1 MIEFDEYKV
10 KLNNIRPKLDALSD
24 SLGIEAAKEEIERLH
39 AQIDSDGFWDNQ
51 EVSQKVMKQSRQLE
65 SKVELYERMCSQWD
79 DLYTL
84 CEMAIEEGDDSM
96 LPELTEGYAQLEQE
110 MEKARLE
117 TLLSGEY
124 DNNNA
129 IVSFQA
135 GAGGW
140 FWAAVFQ
147 FDNIGGCHMRGIPS
161 LITDIR
167 KKVFTEVARMAYS
180 GNGYEGAEDLPFK
193 IVPGDQ
199 PLHRESIFLERAIA
213 GERVRL
219 AMGLSIRPVQ
229 TRSLM
234 TEGMDAAA
242 IAEQYYEPPLI
253 NIIPY
258 ACHACPTNQYRVT
271 ENCQNC
277 LAASCQR
284 VCPKGAVSFVNGKS
298 HIDPE
303 KCIKCG
309 KCASACPY
317 HAIIHMERP
326 CQAACG
332 MDAIVSDEHG
342 RAKIDQDKCVACGQC
357 LVSCPFGA
365 IVDKGQIFQVI
376 QSILKGDR
384 VIAIVAPAF
393 IGQFS
398 GKVSPGKFVT
408 AMKQLGFD
416 RVMEVAIGADLC
428 TIEEAK
434 DFLEKVPEKQ
444 DYMATSC
451 CPAWH
456 SMIEKLFPG
465 EMHKISMTL
474 TPMVFTARMVKKDF
488 PGCKVVFVGPCAAK
502 KLEAIRADIR
512 SDVDF
517 VLTFE
522 ELQGMF
528 EAKQIDFDTV
538 EEQDYLNEGT
548 SAGRGFAV
556 SGGVAKAVTD
566 LVHEQYPDMEIQT
579 ARAEGLRE
587 CRKLMMLAKAGKF
600 KGCLLEGMACPG
612 GCVAGAGT
620 ILPVDKAAKLVEK
633 YSREAAAASPVESA
647 YSDRGESLE

>member
-1 MIEFDEYKV
+1 
-10 KLNNIRPKLDALSD
+10 
-24 SLGIEAAKEEIERLH
+24 
-39 AQIDSDGFWDNQ
+39 
-51 EVSQKVMKQSRQLE
+51 
-65 SKVELYERMCSQWD
+65 
-79 DLYTL
+79 
-84 CEMAIEEGDDSM
+84 
-96 LPELTEGYAQLEQE
+96 
-110 MEKARLE
+110 
-117 TLLSGEY
+117 
-124 DNNNA
+124 
-129 IVSFQA
+129 
-135 GAGGW
+135 
-140 FWAAVFQ
+140 
-147 FDNIGGCHMRGIPS
+147 MRGIPS

-167 KKVFTEVARMAYS
+167 KKVFTEVARMAY
-180 GNGYEGAEDLPFK
+180 NGGDYSNAEDLPYI

-199 PLHRESIFLERAIA
+199 PLHRESVFLERAIA

-219 AMGLSIRPVQ
+219 AMGLGVRPIQ

-234 TEGMDAAA
+234 TDGMDAAA
-242 IAEQYYEPPLI
+242 VAQQYYEPPLI

-277 LAASCQR
+277 LAASCQK
-284 VCPKGAVSFVNGKS
+284 VCPKGAISFVNGKS
-298 HIDPE
+298 YIDPD

-309 KCASACPY
+309 KCQKACPY
-317 HAIIHMERP
+317 NAIIHMERP

-332 MDAIVSDEHG
+332 MDAIGSDEHG
-342 RAKIDQDKCVACGQC
+342 RAVINQDKCVSCGQC

-365 IVDKGQIFQVI
+365 IVDKGQIFQVV

-393 IGQFS
+393 IGQF
-398 GKVSPGKFVT
+398 GKHSTPGKFIA
-408 AMKQLGFD
+408 AMKKLGFS
-416 RVMEVAIGADLC
+416 RIVEVAVGADMC

-434 DFLEKVPEKQ
+434 DFLEKVPSEQ

-456 SMIEKLFPG
+456 SMIYKLFPG
-465 EMHKISMTL
+465 EAKNISMTL
-474 TPMVFTARMVKKDF
+474 TPMVFTARLMKKKY

-502 KLEAIRADIR
+502 KLEAIREDIR

-528 EAKQIDFDTV
+528 EAKEINFESIEPMYD
-538 EEQDYLNEGT
+538 LNEGT
-548 SAGRGFAV
+548 AAGRGFAV
-556 SGGVAKAVTD
+556 AGGVAKAVAD
-566 LVHEQYPDMEIQT
+566 LVKQTNPDLEVKT

-587 CRKLMMLAKAGKF
+587 CRKLMMMAKAGKY
-600 KGCLLEGMACPG
+600 KGYLLEGMACPG

-620 ILPVDKAAKLVEK
+620 LLPVELASNVVGRYQK
-633 YSREAAAASPVESA
+633 EADQESPLDSA
-647 YSDRGESLE
+647 YRDVGHKLD

>member
-1 MIEFDEYKV
+1 
-10 KLNNIRPKLDALSD
+10 
-24 SLGIEAAKEEIERLH
+24 
-39 AQIDSDGFWDNQ
+39 
-51 EVSQKVMKQSRQLE
+51 
-65 SKVELYERMCSQWD
+65 
-79 DLYTL
+79 
-84 CEMAIEEGDDSM
+84 
-96 LPELTEGYAQLEQE
+96 
-110 MEKARLE
+110 
-117 TLLSGEY
+117 
-124 DNNNA
+124 
-129 IVSFQA
+129 
-135 GAGGW
+135 
-140 FWAAVFQ
+140 
-147 FDNIGGCHMRGIPS
+147 MRGIPS

-180 GNGYEGAEDLPFK
+180 GGDYTQAEDLPFK

-219 AMGLSIRPVQ
+219 AMGLSIRPIQ

-234 TEGMDAAA
+234 TEGMDHAA
-242 IAEQYYEPPLI
+242 IAEQYYEPPLV

-258 ACHACPTNQYRVT
+258 ACHACPTNRYQVT
-271 ENCQNC
+271 EHCQNC
-277 LAASCQR
+277 LAASCQK
-284 VCPKGAVSFVNGKS
+284 VCPKGAISFVNGKS
-298 HIDPE
+298 FIDQE

-317 HAIIHMERP
+317 HAIIHLERP

-342 RAKIDQDKCVACGQC
+342 KAVINQDKCVACGQC

-376 QSILKGDR
+376 QSILKGDK

-393 IGQFS
+393 VGQFGKNATP
-398 GKVSPGKFVT
+398 GKVVA
-408 AMKQLGFD
+408 AMKKLGFA
-416 RVMEVAIGADLC
+416 RVVEVAVGADMC

-434 DFLEKVPEKQ
+434 DFLEKVPAEQ

-456 SMIEKLFPG
+456 SMIYRLFPS
-465 EMHKISMTL
+465 EKDKISMTL
-474 TPMVFTARMVKKDF
+474 TPMVFTARLMKKEY

-502 KLEAIRADIR
+502 KLEAIRETIR

-528 EAKQIDFDTV
+528 EAKEVDFATI
-538 EEQDYLNEGT
+538 EEVDVLNEGT
-548 SAGRGFAV
+548 AAGRGFAV

-566 LVHEQYPDMEIQT
+566 LIHQEQPELEIKT

-587 CRKLMMLAKAGKF
+587 CRKLMMMAKAGKY
-600 KGCLLEGMACPG
+600 KGYLLEGMACPG

-620 ILPVDKAAKLVEK
+620 LLPVETAARVVSK
-633 YSREAAAASPVESA
+633 YQTEADTASPLESP
-647 YSDRGESLE
+647 YRDEGEHLD

>member
-1 MIEFDEYKV
+1 
-10 KLNNIRPKLDALSD
+10 
-24 SLGIEAAKEEIERLH
+24 
-39 AQIDSDGFWDNQ
+39 
-51 EVSQKVMKQSRQLE
+51 
-65 SKVELYERMCSQWD
+65 
-79 DLYTL
+79 
-84 CEMAIEEGDDSM
+84 
-96 LPELTEGYAQLEQE
+96 
-110 MEKARLE
+110 
-117 TLLSGEY
+117 
-124 DNNNA
+124 
-129 IVSFQA
+129 
-135 GAGGW
+135 
-140 FWAAVFQ
+140 
-147 FDNIGGCHMRGIPS
+147 MRGIPS

-167 KKVFTEVARMAYS
+167 KKVFTEVARMAYD
-180 GNGYEGAEDLPFK
+180 GGDYTKAEDLPYI

-199 PLHRESIFLERAIA
+199 PLHRESVFLERAIA

-219 AMGLSIRPVQ
+219 AMGLSVRPVQ

-234 TEGMDAAA
+234 TEGMDHAA

-271 ENCQNC
+271 ESCQNC
-277 LAASCQR
+277 LAASCQK
-284 VCPKGAVSFVNGKS
+284 VCPKGAISFVNGKS

-309 KCASACPY
+309 KCAKACSY
-317 HAIIHMERP
+317 NAIIHMERP

-332 MDAIVSDEHG
+332 MDAIGSDEHG
-342 RAKIDQDKCVACGQC
+342 RAVINQDKCVSCGQC

-376 QSILKGDR
+376 QSILKGDQ

-393 IGQFS
+393 IGQF
-398 GKVSPGKFVT
+398 GKHSTPEKFIS
-408 AMKQLGFD
+408 AMKILGFD
-416 RVMEVAIGADLC
+416 RVIEVAVGADMC

-434 DFLEKVPEKQ
+434 DFLEKVPAEQ
-444 DYMATSC
+444 NYMATSC

-456 SMIEKLFPG
+456 SMIYKLFPG
-465 EMHKISMTL
+465 EAKNISMTL
-474 TPMVFTARMVKKDF
+474 TPMAFTARMMKKDH

-502 KLEAIRADIR
+502 KLEAIREDIR

-528 EAKQIDFDTV
+528 EAKEIDFEKIEGTAA
-538 EEQDYLNEGT
+538 LNEGT
-548 SAGRGFAV
+548 AAGRGFAV
-556 SGGVAKAVTD
+556 SGGVAGAVTN
-566 LVHEQYPDMEIQT
+566 LIHQTNPELEVKT

-587 CRKLMMLAKAGKF
+587 CRKLMTLAKAGKYN
-600 KGCLLEGMACPG
+600 GCLLEGMACPG

-620 ILPVDKAAKLVEK
+620 LLPVELAANVVGRYQK
-633 YSREAAAASPVESA
+633 EADTESPLESP
-647 YSDRGESLE
+647 YRDRGETLD